1 MTAKTF
7 KTTAKKTTSK
17 TAPIVEIQDSDGDSD
32 GDFGNFR
39 TGTDAKEWK
48 EIHGI
53 LKEVQ
58 DQIDALKKF
67 LKAKEP
73 EIKRLRAAQD
83 KLERFRAIRD
93 NLGKRAIRML
103 DGR

>member
-17 TAPIVEIQDSDGDSD
+17 KVEED
-32 GDFGNFR
+32 
-39 TGTDAKEWK
+39 
-48 EIHGI
+48 IHGM
-53 LKEVQ
+53 LRDLQ
-58 DQIDALKKF
+58 DEIDALKKF

-73 EIKRLRAAQD
+73 EIERLRKAQK
-83 KLERFRAIRD
+83 KLERFRAIRN
-93 NLGKRAIRML
+93 NLGNRAIRML

>member
-1 MTAKTF
+1 MTA

-17 TAPIVEIQDSDGDSD
+17 KAPGDIVEIQDSDGDSD

-53 LKEVQ
+53 LKELQ

-73 EIKRLRAAQD
+73 EIKRLREAQK
-83 KLERFRAIRD
+83 KLERFRAIRN
-93 NLGKRAIRML
+93 NLGNRAIRML